1 MALML
6 TQDQIPAFWEAI
18 KYASINADQ
27 VEEEFRGKYLSR
39 LLYQLLSG
47 KAQCFV
53 ELDKDRK
60 LQALAVTKII
70 VDEIRDESSLLI
82 SCLYAFDKRE
92 EDTWKDDMETV
103 YQFAKRS
110 KCKIITCWATNERVT
125 ELCELVGMKRRF
137 ESYTMEVI

>member
-18 KYASINADQ
+18 KFASINADQ
-27 VEEEFRGKYLSR
+27 VEEEFRGKYLNR
-39 LLYQLLSG
+39 LLYQLLSA

-53 ELDKDRK
+53 ELDANRK
-60 LQALAVTKII
+60 LRALAVTKII

-82 SCLYAFDKRE
+82 CCLYSFDKRNE
-92 EDTWKDDMETV
+92 NTWRRDMEIV

-110 KCKIITCWATNERVT
+110 KCKIITCWATNEKIIQ
-125 ELCELVGMKRRF
+125 LCELVGMTHRF